1 LFVDGRTVAEDLVIE
16 TDVCIVGAGAA
27 GITLAKEF
35 SGRSFRVWLLESG
48 GFDFDRHTQDL
59 YQGEN
64 LGFSIPLDLQRLRYF
79 GGATNHWGNYCRPLD
94 DIDFDRRTWV
104 AHSGWPFDKSHLDS
118 YYERAQSIC
127 QLGPFTYEPEAW
139 EAGTPPPRRLVGDRV
154 RIAIFQARRPPLRF
168 GEMYR
173 DDILRATNITT
184 CLQANVLHIETD
196 HAARMVTRLR
206 VGCLQGNKFWLAAKL
221 FILAT
226 GGIENARLLL
236 LSAQEQRVGLGN
248 DNDLVGRFFMAHP
261 IFDAGF
267 CLPSDPF
274 IPITPSFNHGKQ
286 TRDTVDINGHLSLSP
301 ETQHRQQ
308 LLGFNLR
315 LLPIY
320 DSQESL
326 SALKRLLHAEF
337 DRFNEDLKHVIGDI
351 DGIATAAYGKVFK
364 GAIPVKAYTLRCA
377 MEQAPNP
384 DSRVTLSPELDALGK
399 PRVRLDWK
407 LRPIDK
413 RSLLRSLKIIGA
425 ELGRAGLGR
434 LQLTLADDDDT
445 WPQRLFDGGH
455 HMGTTRMHVNPHEGV
470 VDQHCRVHGI
480 ANLYV
485 AGSSVFPTGGH
496 ANPTL
501 TIVALAV
508 RLADDVKGLMT

>member
-1 LFVDGRTVAEDLVIE
+1 LLVDARTVAEDLIIE

-35 SGRSFRVWLLESG
+35 SGRAFRVWLLESG

-59 YQGEN
+59 FQGEN

-104 AHSGWPFDKSHLDS
+104 AHSGWPFDKSHLDP

-139 EAGTPPPRRLVGDRV
+139 EARNAPPRRLVGDRV
-154 RIAIFQARRPPLRF
+154 RISIFQVRRSPIRF
-168 GEMYR
+168 GKIYR
-173 DDILRATNITT
+173 DEILRAHNITT
-184 CLQANVLHIETD
+184 CLHANVLHIETD
-196 HAARMVTRLR
+196 HGARMVTRLR
-206 VGCLQGNKFWLAAKL
+206 VGCLQGNKFWLTAKL

-236 LSAQEQRVGLGN
+236 VSDQDERVRLGN

-261 IFDAGF
+261 IFDAGL

-274 IPITPSFNHGKQ
+274 MSLTPYSNNDKQ
-286 TRDTVDINGHLSLSP
+286 TSETVEIYGHISISP
-301 ETQHRQQ
+301 ETQQYEE
-308 LLGFNLR
+308 LLNFNLKF
-315 LLPIY
+315 LPIY
-320 DSQESL
+320 ENQQSL
-326 SALKRLLHAEF
+326 TALKRLLQAEF
-337 DRFNEDLKHVIGDI
+337 DRFNEDLKNVIGDL
-351 DGIATAAYGKVFK
+351 DGIATAAYGKFFK
-364 GAIPVKAYTLRCA
+364 GTIPVKAYTLRCA
-377 MEQAPNP
+377 IEQSPNP

-399 PRVRLDWK
+399 QRVRLDWR

-434 LQLTLADDDDT
+434 LQLTLAEDDDT
-445 WPQRLFDGGH
+445 WPQPLFDGGH
-455 HMGTTRMHVNPHEGV
+455 HMGTTRMHVNPREGV
-470 VDQHCRVHGI
+470 VDKNCRVHGI

-501 TIVALAV
+501 TIVALTV
-508 RLADDVKGLMT
+508 RLADHVKGIMT